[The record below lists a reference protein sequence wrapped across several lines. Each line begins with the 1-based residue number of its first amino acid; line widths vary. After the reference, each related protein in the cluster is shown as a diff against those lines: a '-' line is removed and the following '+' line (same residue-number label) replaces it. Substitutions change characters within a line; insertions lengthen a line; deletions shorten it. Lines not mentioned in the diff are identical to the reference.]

1 VTATLYT
8 SEQVDALL
16 KPLTDDIAQMQTALG
31 ALQQQVAALTP
42 AKVRESKEGTTI
54 TPGAGTL
61 VDSNG
66 DVWALTAAT
75 FIQKDGLNA
84 YNNWQSNKAV
94 YHDHAVYILGLDA
107 NWYQWTGAAFV
118 RALTPPV

>member
-1 VTATLYT
+1 VTAVLYT

-16 KPLTDDIAQMQTALG
+16 KPLSEGMAQMQKALD
-31 ALQQQVAALTP
+31 ALQQQVDGLAP
-42 AKVRESKEGTTI
+42 AKVKESKEGTSI
-54 TPGAGTL
+54 AAGTGTII
-61 VDSNG
+61 DGNG

-94 YHDHAVYILGLDA
+94 YHSHTVYILGLDT
-107 NWYQWTGAAFV
+107 NWYQWTGQAFV
-118 RALTPPV
+118 RALAPPV